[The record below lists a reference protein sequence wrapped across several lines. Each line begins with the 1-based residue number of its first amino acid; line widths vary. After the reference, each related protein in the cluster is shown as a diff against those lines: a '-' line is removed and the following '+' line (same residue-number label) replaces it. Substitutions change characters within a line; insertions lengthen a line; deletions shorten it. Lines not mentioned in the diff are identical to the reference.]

1 MDLIID
7 PSETLVDQHEFEE
20 LAAAQPAGH
29 VESNFNFPDQMTPT
43 PPYTVASDGDICENP
58 WMEQFQVSGIAELP
72 NPKEWGPADIKN
84 AFQSDG
90 LYPQVGRSQNVPLY
104 QEPLPPE
111 AINPKRRAITT
122 AELRGNPFH
131 ASRRDMIQRVNA
143 DRFREN
149 VCSWDPAGT
158 YGCKNSKQPGA
169 DYVSPDGNIGWQTG
183 LQMIQRPTNKD
194 PSRLRV
200 FQREMTY
207 RTTFAEDA
215 PRKTTHIGI
224 PLETMRGGD
233 IRLPKNM
240 HVSNYFRPPVPTT
253 GPGGVRQE
261 APFYPRSAQYTQ
273 TGRSALSNY
282 AGGSFAKEFAERD
295 TDCGDLA
302 PPPSAEAGDTSYSSA
317 GAYFRASDPAPTP
330 ELQQLRECIE
340 SKPDAVYLGANIE
353 FPDAVPNDSSDDCP
367 SGRVAGNGL
376 VTPTVDA
383 FRPLVSD
390 DVGYFGVPHANVR
403 VGPAL
408 RPAAGAG
415 HVRNRRTRK
424 VQRTAIAAASHVPA
438 GHSSRVST
446 IDRDQTQGRLTTRDV
461 LYDDMDFRFGPTRL
475 NQGTGFEADHTSA
488 RSPDGAAFFGE
499 SAADA
504 ARANSQH
511 LRETRRQQAS
521 FAHED
526 ASRSLMRTRNTE
538 ANANRLTYGTLFMPI
553 DHKKSPIIVQEP
565 DRALLAPFL
574 NNPYRNVPVS
584 DGCGNWLPVA
594 PPPTEYYTGDVSQF
608 ATES

>member
-1 MDLIID
+1 M
-7 PSETLVDQHEFEE
+7 
-20 LAAAQPAGH
+20 
-29 VESNFNFPDQMTPT
+29 
-43 PPYTVASDGDICENP
+43 
-58 WMEQFQVSGIAELP
+58 
-72 NPKEWGPADIKN
+72 
-84 AFQSDG
+84 
-90 LYPQVGRSQNVPLY
+90 VGRSQNVPLY

-169 DYVSPDGNIGWQTG
+169 DYESPDGNIGWQSG
-183 LQMIQRPTNKD
+183 LQMVQRPTNKD

-282 AGGSFAKEFAERD
+282 AGGSFAKEFVPNATRIAA
-295 TDCGDLA
+295 TLA

-353 FPDAVPNDSSDDCP
+353 SRRGRGRGRLPVGTRCGQRVGHADGGCVPARWCPMMSDTLACRMLMCVQDPHCDLQPAPATFATDARARFSALPLQPQATFPPAIRRASQP
-367 SGRVAGNGL
+367 STAIKHKAASRRAMFS
-376 VTPTVDA
+376 TMTWIS
-383 FRPLVSD
+383 VSD
-390 DVGYFGVPHANVR
+390 R
-403 VGPAL
+403 
-408 RPAAGAG
+408 
-415 HVRNRRTRK
+415 HV
-424 VQRTAIAAASHVPA
+424 
-438 GHSSRVST
+438 
-446 IDRDQTQGRLTTRDV
+446 
-461 LYDDMDFRFGPTRL
+461 
-475 NQGTGFEADHTSA
+475 
-488 RSPDGAAFFGE
+488 
-499 SAADA
+499 
-504 ARANSQH
+504 
-511 LRETRRQQAS
+511 
-521 FAHED
+521 
-526 ASRSLMRTRNTE
+526 
-538 ANANRLTYGTLFMPI
+538 
-553 DHKKSPIIVQEP
+553 
-565 DRALLAPFL
+565 
-574 NNPYRNVPVS
+574 
-584 DGCGNWLPVA
+584 
-594 PPPTEYYTGDVSQF
+594 
-608 ATES
+608 